1 MTVDAVIVLGAG
13 GHAKVVIEL
22 LRASEN
28 PVAFCIGL
36 ENSADYCL
44 DVPVLKGDYHISRL
58 RQEGY
63 YKMMPAIGENNIRM
77 KLAMLALDQG
87 FQLINA
93 VSPHALISPSGTL
106 GQGIAIMAGAI
117 INAASYIGD
126 FSIINTGAVIDHDC
140 FIGPGVHIGPQ
151 SAIAGNVRIEEGSF
165 LGVGCKVIPEIRIG
179 SHSVIGAG
187 AVVIENIPNNSV
199 AVGVPAKI
207 RESR

>member
-1 MTVDAVIVLGAG
+1 M
-13 GHAKVVIEL
+13 VIEL

-93 VSPHALISPSGTL
+93 VSPRCAHFSF
-106 GQGIAIMAGAI
+106 
-117 INAASYIGD
+117 GD
-126 FSIINTGAVIDHDC
+126 
-140 FIGPGVHIGPQ
+140 P
-151 SAIAGNVRIEEGSF
+151 
-165 LGVGCKVIPEIRIG
+165 
-179 SHSVIGAG
+179 GAG
-187 AVVIENIPNNSV
+187 DCHH
-199 AVGVPAKI
+199 GW
-207 RESR
+207 RDY